1 MSIKAAIN
9 APEGLIIPFPYISN
23 FSFNDAPVNTAH
35 QVSISLRIYNMIG
48 NKLRRIYLI
57 PSSLSNTNTVAGVQ
71 AGYSLLLSATTVQ
84 FFIDSNLITQYD
96 NTKYENL
103 LNCKLSNKYWST
115 ALQNYNFFLP
125 VYFFNQDTENNNLNE
140 GMPVNS
146 DTIISFICNNVGTN
160 NANISA
166 SYDVFAE
173 GIKNLVINRDGVAV
187 V

>member
-96 NTKYENL
+96 NTKYEQL
-103 LNCKLSNKYWST
+103 
-115 ALQNYNFFLP
+115 
-125 VYFFNQDTENNNLNE
+125 
-140 GMPVNS
+140 
-146 DTIISFICNNVGTN
+146 
-160 NANISA
+160 
-166 SYDVFAE
+166 
-173 GIKNLVINRDGVAV
+173 
-187 V
+187 

>member
-1 MSIKAAIN
+1 MAIRQN
-9 APEGLIIPFPYISN
+9 ISTDQGIIVPFQYISN

-57 PSSLSNTNTVAGVQ
+57 PSALGNTNALAGVQ
-71 AGYSLLLSATTVQ
+71 AGYSLLLSATTIQ
-84 FFIDSNLITQYD
+84 FFVDSNLITQYD
-96 NTKYENL
+96 NTRYENL
-103 LNCKLSNKYWST
+103 LNCKLSNKYWSST
-115 ALQNYNFFLP
+115 LQNNNFFLP
-125 VYFFNQDTENNNLNE
+125 VYFYNQDTENNNLNE
-140 GMPVNS
+140 GMSVNS
-146 DTIISFICNNVGTN
+146 DTIISFICNNVGTG

-173 GIKNLVINRDGVAV
+173 GIKNLVINRNGVAV